1 MYCII
6 LEAFVTLA
14 AKVKNSVKSPFPHV
28 NPGCCCHVVCSR
40 PLQTRAKKPQ
50 VSLSCL
56 QAGLW
61 LLSPWKACGGCS
73 WGDMTITKSAHV
85 HSTASSHPRL
95 PVHIRTSEEGV
106 SLSLNCLS
114 WGFLLCFLWLTIIV
128 FVFLSD
134 SVVGLCWLCCFH
146 PAYFMFLWHAQD
158 VLNSG
163 SNTWRGR
170 TGGGFP
176 VFT

>member
-1 MYCII
+1 M
-6 LEAFVTLA
+6 
-14 AKVKNSVKSPFPHV
+14 

-40 PLQTRAKKPQ
+40 PLQTHAKKPQ

-128 FVFLSD
+128 FVFLS
-134 SVVGLCWLCCFH
+134 SF
-146 PAYFMFLWHAQD
+146 
-158 VLNSG
+158 S
-163 SNTWRGR
+163 
-170 TGGGFP
+170 P
-176 VFT
+176 VFIESEGWAGEPFETLYVYRPLILTYFITINKNNSIMELIISFVSSFCLITNNWWVWNLGKVCNLKR